1 MLCRLFFF
9 ASLCLLM
16 SACQQQQ
23 TTCITALS
31 DLPLKNTKAP
41 SFDWKNTPLR
51 ANAQYILYEAN
62 SQKERVDLLGDY
74 YFVRWYDAE
83 PQKNVRLVMRY
94 TQAKTGPQVQEKV
107 IEYRTPRESAG
118 EHKERFIFN
127 GAQRAELGDI
137 LSWRVELQCDGKVV
151 DSRQSYL
158 WK

>member
-1 MLCRLFFF
+1 MLRRLF
-9 ASLCLLM
+9 SLACLGLLM

-23 TTCITALS
+23 TTCITAVS
-31 DLPLKNTKAP
+31 DLPLKSTKAP

-51 ANAQYILYEAN
+51 ANAQYVLYEAN
-62 SQKERVDLLGDY
+62 SQKERTDLLGDY
-74 YFVRWYDAE
+74 YFVRWHDAE
-83 PQKNVRLVMRY
+83 PQKPVKLVMRY
-94 TQAKTGPQVQEKV
+94 TQAKTGPLVQERV
-107 IEYRTPRESAG
+107 IEYRKPRESAG

-158 WK
+158 WE